1 MGVSDL
7 NVQIQL
13 EGAAAFQRALSEL
26 GKTEADKIRRA
37 AITKETKDMEQTARS
52 LASRDEG
59 ALRAQ
64 IDRTVR
70 KQKGELIG
78 RVGVAIKGKGS
89 GRYRGFNSR
98 KNLAHIIEFGRRP
111 FFMRVRGRGGK
122 RYSVRIPGT
131 KGDRFLTRTAERH
144 LRGLDKRLG
153 DRMVK
158 SLERKLKKLERQRT
172 GIMRDS
178 KGRFV

>member
-1 MGVSDL
+1 MGVSGL
-7 NVQIQL
+7 NVELKL
-13 EGAAAFQRALSEL
+13 EGAAAFQRALSEF
-26 GKTEADKIRRA
+26 GKKEAEKIRRA

-52 LASRDEG
+52 LAPRDEG
-59 ALRAQ
+59 AIRAQ

-70 KQKGELIG
+70 KQRGELIG

-98 KNLAHIIEFGRRP
+98 KNLAHIIEFGRRA
-111 FFMRVRGRGGK
+111 FFMRVRGRNGTK
-122 RYSVRIPGT
+122 YSVRIPGT

-144 LRGLDKRLG
+144 LRGLD
-153 DRMVK
+153 DRIAERMTK

-178 KGRFV
+178 KGRFI

>member
-7 NVQIQL
+7 NVSFQL
-13 EGAAAFQRALSEL
+13 EGGDAFQRVLTEL
-26 GKTEADKIRRA
+26 GKKEAEKIRRA
-37 AITKETKDMEQTARS
+37 AITKETKDMEQTAKS

-70 KQKGELIG
+70 KQRGELIG

-122 RYSVRIPGT
+122 RYSVKIPGT
-131 KGDRFLTRTAERH
+131 RGDRFLTRTAERH
-144 LRGLDKRLG
+144 LRGLEERLG
-153 DRMVK
+153 DRMIK

-172 GIMRDS
+172 GIKRDS
-178 KGRFV
+178 KGRFI

>member
-26 GKTEADKIRRA
+26 GKKEADKIRRA
-37 AITKETKDMEQTARS
+37 AITKETKEMEQTARS

-59 ALRAQ
+59 ALKAQ

-70 KQKGELIG
+70 KQRGELVG

-98 KNLAHIIEFGRRP
+98 KNLAHIIEFGRGP
-111 FFMRVRGRGGK
+111 FFLRIRGRNGT
-122 RYSVRIPGT
+122 RYSVKVPGT
-131 KGDRFLTRTAERH
+131 RGDRFLTRTAERH

-153 DRMVK
+153 DRMLK
-158 SLERKLKKLERQRT
+158 SLQRRLRKLEKTR
-172 GIMRDS
+172 G
-178 KGRFV
+178 VA

>member
-26 GKTEADKIRRA
+26 GKKEADKIRRA
-37 AITKETKDMEQTARS
+37 AITKETKEMEQTARS
-52 LASRDEG
+52 LASRDQG
-59 ALRAQ
+59 ALKAQ

-70 KQKGELIG
+70 NQRGELIG

-111 FFMRVRGRGGK
+111 FFMRIRGRNGT
-122 RYSVRIPGT
+122 RYSVKVPGT
-131 KGDRFLTRTAERH
+131 RGDRFLTRTAERH
-144 LRGLDKRLG
+144 LRGLDKRLA
-153 DRMVK
+153 DRMMK
-158 SLERKLKKLERQRT
+158 SIERRLRKLEKTR
-172 GIMRDS
+172 G
-178 KGRFV
+178 VA

>member
-1 MGVSDL
+1 M
-7 NVQIQL
+7 
-13 EGAAAFQRALSEL
+13 EGGDAFQRVLTEL
-26 GKTEADKIRRA
+26 GKKEAEKIRRA

-59 ALRAQ
+59 ALKAQ

-89 GRYRGFNSR
+89 GRYRGFHSR

-122 RYSVRIPGT
+122 RYSVKIPGAR
-131 KGDRFLTRTAERH
+131 GDRFLTRTAERH
-144 LRGLDKRLG
+144 LRGLEERLG
-153 DRMVK
+153 DRMLK
-158 SLERKLKKLERQRT
+158 SLARRLRKLEKTR
-172 GIMRDS
+172 G
-178 KGRFV
+178 GA

>member
-7 NVQIQL
+7 NVSFQL
-13 EGAAAFQRALSEL
+13 EGGDAFQRVLTEL
-26 GKTEADKIRRA
+26 GKKEAEKIRRA

-59 ALRAQ
+59 ALKAQ

-70 KQKGELIG
+70 KQRGELIG

-122 RYSVRIPGT
+122 RYSVKVPGT
-131 KGDRFLTRTAERH
+131 RGDRFLTRTAERH

-153 DRMVK
+153 DRMLK
-158 SLERKLKKLERQRT
+158 SLERRLRKLEKTR
-172 GIMRDS
+172 G
-178 KGRFV
+178 VA

>member
-7 NVQIQL
+7 NVSFQL
-13 EGAAAFQRALSEL
+13 EGGDAFQRVLTEL
-26 GKTEADKIRRA
+26 GKKEAEKIRRA

-59 ALRAQ
+59 ALKAQ

-70 KQKGELIG
+70 KQRGELIG

-122 RYSVRIPGT
+122 RYSVKVPGT
-131 KGDRFLTRTAERH
+131 RGDRFLTRTAERH
-144 LRGLDKRLG
+144 LRGLEDRLG
-153 DRMVK
+153 DRMIK
-158 SLERKLKKLERQRT
+158 SLERKLRKLERQRT
-172 GIMRDS
+172 GIKRDS
-178 KGRFV
+178 KGRSI

>member
-26 GKTEADKIRRA
+26 GKKEADKIRRA
-37 AITKETKDMEQTARS
+37 AITKETKEMEQTARS

-59 ALRAQ
+59 ALKAQ

-70 KQKGELIG
+70 KQRGELVG
-78 RVGVAIKGKGS
+78 RVGVAIKGKAS

-111 FFMRVRGRGGK
+111 FFMRIRGRNGT
-122 RYSVRIPGT
+122 RYSVKVPGT
-131 KGDRFLTRTAERH
+131 RGDRFLTRTAERH
-144 LRGLDKRLG
+144 LRGLDKRLA
-153 DRMVK
+153 DRMLK
-158 SLERKLKKLERQRT
+158 SLERRLRKLEKTR
-172 GIMRDS
+172 G
-178 KGRFV
+178 VA